1 MLVTFSC
8 KNHANV
14 TMFGEIA
21 KEMIKMMGH
30 SGTVPGAILAPNVP
44 EALAHLK
51 SALEQE
57 KLRDLNIAE
66 TDDEDEN
73 ENSEY
78 TVSIIHRAYPLLEL
92 LNTAIEGKCN
102 VMWESQ

>member
-21 KEMIKMMGH
+21 QEMIKMMGH

-44 EALAHLK
+44 EALAQLK

-57 KLRDLNIAE
+57 NRLDLNSAE
-66 TDDEDEN
+66 PDDEDDS
-73 ENSEY
+73 SEY
-78 TVSIIHRAYPLLEL
+78 TVSMINRAYPLLEL
-92 LNTAIEGKCN
+92 LNTAIEGKHN
-102 VMWESQ
+102 VMWE